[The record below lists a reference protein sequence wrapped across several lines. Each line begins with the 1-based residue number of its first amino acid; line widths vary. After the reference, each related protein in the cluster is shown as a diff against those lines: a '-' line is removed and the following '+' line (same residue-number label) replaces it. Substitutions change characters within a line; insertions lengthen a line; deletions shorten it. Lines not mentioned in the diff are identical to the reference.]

1 MNSLLYALIEAL
13 RCHRWLRLL
22 ACAFIFTSLGNG
34 VTQVVV
40 FGLLLAWSAPPAL
53 LTLAFLFATLPGFI
67 GSLISEKLCVRY
79 SPIPLLIL
87 TEGLGL
93 LALLFPLLGVHYHS
107 IPALLAV
114 QSTEALLNGMSWPAL
129 TLLFKRGLREA
140 ELPAATCLENV
151 IFAAQVL
158 LGTGLGMVLFQKI
171 AILAL
176 LAIDA
181 TSFLGSLFM
190 LWLAGRVFLAP
201 TLAVPTEEKAPAALR
216 WQMLTIRQKRS
227 LLILP
232 ALAAVGSPAMALL
245 PAMAQQIHPQDAA
258 SLALPLLFA
267 RSMGQLC
274 GPLLLKRD
282 SLTRFAAR
290 TPRILLCLGIFLTA
304 YGMLPLLSGWIAC
317 ALGMIFVAHLASN
330 VLFAAGTFAVLSSF
344 QTTHMASASSK
355 AWRWQTLSA
364 SLFTGIAAMA
374 AAGFG
379 SIQALYSVSSA
390 ALILVALIMYVY
402 RE

>member
-67 GSLISEKLCVRY
+67 GSLISEKLCARY
-79 SPIPLLIL
+79 SPISLLIL

-190 LWLAGRVFLAP
+190 LWLAGRVYLAP

-216 WQMLTIRQKRS
+216 WQMLTIRQKRN

-290 TPRILLCLGIFLTA
+290 TPRILLCLGIFLAA
-304 YGMLPLLSGWIAC
+304 YGMLPLLSGWMAC

-379 SIQALYSVSSA
+379 SVQALYSVSSA

>member
-151 IFAAQVL
+151 VFAAQVL

-190 LWLAGRVFLAP
+190 LWLAGRVYLAP
-201 TLAVPTEEKAPAALR
+201 TLAVPAEEKAPATLR

-290 TPRILLCLGIFLTA
+290 TPRILLCLGIFLAA
-304 YGMLPLLSGWIAC
+304 YGMLPLLSGWMAC

-355 AWRWQTLSA
+355 VWRWQTLSA

>member
-67 GSLISEKLCVRY
+67 GSLISEKLCARY
-79 SPIPLLIL
+79 SPISLLIL

-114 QSTEALLNGMSWPAL
+114 QSTEALLSGMSWPAL

-190 LWLAGRVFLAP
+190 LWQAGRGFFAP

-216 WQMLTIRQKRS
+216 WQMLTIRQKRN

-290 TPRILLCLGIFLTA
+290 TPRILLCLGIFLAA
-304 YGMLPLLSGWIAC
+304 YGMLPLLSGWMAC

-355 AWRWQTLSA
+355 VWRWQTLSA

>member
-67 GSLISEKLCVRY
+67 GSLISEKLCARY
-79 SPIPLLIL
+79 SPISLLIL

-181 TSFLGSLFM
+181 ISFLGSLFM

-290 TPRILLCLGIFLTA
+290 TPRILLCLGIFLAA
-304 YGMLPLLSGWIAC
+304 YGMLPLLSGWMAC

-355 AWRWQTLSA
+355 VWRWQTLSA

>member
-67 GSLISEKLCVRY
+67 GSLISEKLCARY
-79 SPIPLLIL
+79 SPISLLIL

-93 LALLFPLLGVHYHS
+93 LALLFPLLGVQYHS

-290 TPRILLCLGIFLTA
+290 TPRILLCLGIFLAA
-304 YGMLPLLSGWIAC
+304 YGMLPLLSGWMAC

>member
-67 GSLISEKLCVRY
+67 GSLISEKLCARY
-79 SPIPLLIL
+79 SPISLLIL

-190 LWLAGRVFLAP
+190 LWLAGRVYLAP

-290 TPRILLCLGIFLTA
+290 TPRILLCLGIFLAA
-304 YGMLPLLSGWIAC
+304 YGMLPLLSGWMAC

>member
-274 GPLLLKRD
+274 GPLLLKRE

-290 TPRILLCLGIFLTA
+290 TPRILLCLGIFLAA
-304 YGMLPLLSGWIAC
+304 YGMLPLLSGWMAC

>member
-67 GSLISEKLCVRY
+67 GSLISEKLCARY
-79 SPIPLLIL
+79 SPISLLIL

-93 LALLFPLLGVHYHS
+93 LALLFPLLGVQYHS

-181 TSFLGSLFM
+181 ISFLGSLFM
-190 LWLAGRVFLAP
+190 LWLAGRVYLAP
-201 TLAVPTEEKAPAALR
+201 TLAVPAEEKAPAALR

-290 TPRILLCLGIFLTA
+290 TPRILLCLGIFLAA
-304 YGMLPLLSGWIAC
+304 YGMLPLLSGWMAC

>member
-67 GSLISEKLCVRY
+67 GSLISEKLCARY
-79 SPIPLLIL
+79 SPISLLIL

-190 LWLAGRVFLAP
+190 LWLAGRVYLAP
-201 TLAVPTEEKAPAALR
+201 TLAVPAEEKAPATLR

-245 PAMAQQIHPQDAA
+245 PAIAQQIHPQDAA

-267 RSMGQLC
+267 RSMGQFC

-290 TPRILLCLGIFLTA
+290 TPRILLCLGIFLAA
-304 YGMLPLLSGWIAC
+304 YGMLPLLSGWMAC

-330 VLFAAGTFAVLSSF
+330 VLFAAGTFALLSSF

-355 AWRWQTLSA
+355 VWRWQTLSA

>member
-53 LTLAFLFATLPGFI
+53 LTLAFLFATLPGFV
-67 GSLISEKLCVRY
+67 GSLISEKLCARY
-79 SPIPLLIL
+79 SPISLLIL

-93 LALLFPLLGVHYHS
+93 LALLFPLLGVQYHS

-290 TPRILLCLGIFLTA
+290 TPRILLCLGIFLAA
-304 YGMLPLLSGWIAC
+304 YGMLPLLSGWMAC

-355 AWRWQTLSA
+355 VWRWQTLSA

>member
-67 GSLISEKLCVRY
+67 GSLISEKLCARY

-181 TSFLGSLFM
+181 ISFLGSLFM

-290 TPRILLCLGIFLTA
+290 TPRILLCLGIFLAA
-304 YGMLPLLSGWIAC
+304 YGMLPLLSGWMAC

-355 AWRWQTLSA
+355 VWRWQTLSA

>member
-13 RCHRWLRLL
+13 RCHRRLRLL

-53 LTLAFLFATLPGFI
+53 LTLAFLFATLPGFV
-67 GSLISEKLCVRY
+67 GSLISEKLCARY
-79 SPIPLLIL
+79 SPISLLIL

-93 LALLFPLLGVHYHS
+93 LALLFPLLGVQYHS

-151 IFAAQVL
+151 FFAAQVL

-181 TSFLGSLFM
+181 ISFLGSLFM

-282 SLTRFAAR
+282 SLTRFAAH
-290 TPRILLCLGIFLTA
+290 TPRILLCLGIFLAA
-304 YGMLPLLSGWIAC
+304 YGMLPLLSGWMAC

-374 AAGFG
+374 AAGFDP
-379 SIQALYSVSSA
+379 
-390 ALILVALIMYVY
+390 Y
-402 RE
+402 RRFTAFRQPL

>member
-114 QSTEALLNGMSWPAL
+114 QSTEALLSGMSWPAL

-151 IFAAQVL
+151 VFAAQVL

-190 LWLAGRVFLAP
+190 LWLAGRVYLAP
-201 TLAVPTEEKAPAALR
+201 TLAVPAEEKAPATLR

-290 TPRILLCLGIFLTA
+290 TPRILLCLGIFLAA
-304 YGMLPLLSGWIAC
+304 YGMLPLLSGWMAC